1 MRYFE
6 FMQGEA
12 KPRIE
17 QALRESVD
25 IYINKLDYGFYQLA
39 VEAPL
44 QLHVMKLLEQR
55 LDQYTLS
62 ADERFVVDLEK
73 NIPLGTKRDEI
84 DGVVEYYFKGELKE
98 QYLIEFKY
106 KKPSDGGPNSGNLD
120 AYIDIYE
127 LEQQRIN
134 NSLVKGCY
142 FVFVTSDKRFIVQS
156 SRQAGTRM
164 VFPLYDDYVIQ
175 KRSYIPLTPAAIRKL
190 ADSGYSELSF
200 TREYEI
206 NYTYTKTA
214 KGEDYWFFVLS
225 I

>member
-1 MRYFE
+1 
-6 FMQGEA
+6 MQGEA

-62 ADERFVVDLEK
+62 ADERFVVDLER

-84 DGVVEYYFKGELKE
+84 DGVVEYYFKGKLKE

-106 KKPSDGGPNSGNLD
+106 KKPSDGGPNSGNVD

-127 LEQQRIN
+127 LEQQIATN
-134 NSLVKGCY
+134 PLVKACY
-142 FVFVTSDKRFIVQS
+142 FVFVTSDKNFTIPS
-156 SRQAGTRM
+156 SRQMGTRM
-164 VFPLYDDYVIQ
+164 VFPLYDGYIIQRKAYV
-175 KRSYIPLTPAAIRKL
+175 PLTPAAVQKL
-190 ADSGYSELSF
+190 ADSGYSELTF
-200 TREYEI
+200 NKEHEI
-206 NYTYTKTA
+206 EYTYTKTA